1 MDNEK
6 IIRKPIRFHEKSL
19 KLFAKASLLAREIGF
34 TFVAKEMIYV
44 CLMTHSMPMFDYF
57 IGHGATEE
65 EIYSAAEN
73 LFLNRD
79 REKYDVFRM
88 PTEVAQRESNSNQG
102 EDNSLISLEERQE
115 IIRIAKDIRKNV
127 SYNIFDNDK
136 QDDSQW
142 LGMDVEIMDL
152 NDRAVDIADRQYG
165 TIIIEPT
172 HMTAAF
178 AELDPEAFEIL
189 VEKVLYKRNKVV
201 SGKQWLNDISEYVS
215 IIDPSEDQLINGRD
229 IDITT
234 LMVFMMKQERNSVLL
249 VGEYGVGKRLIIEK
263 FAWMVANGKSSP
275 SLNNSIVLQV
285 NANAIIEDES
295 AEKVFTNI
303 TNFAE
308 MNPKTI
314 LFIDGIQ
321 KFKDSIFL
329 KKLMSK
335 KIRVIGAVTPEV
347 YDFYFLEDFSYDKF
361 PVGEPHS
368 DNVLSMVKNQ
378 VLWLERKHGVRVSDK
393 LAEVALK
400 VSYIFDN
407 KMKNP
412 GRFLNYLDRAMAIT
426 EFFGRKDVTR
436 KDILSSFEF
445 YFGRYEAYSEEYKL
459 SVAFHELG
467 HFFVIRSFEE
477 LAETNLLVSIF
488 PKEDADGENH
498 LREIPS
504 SISFKDRNFYKQWI
518 SVFLAGRMAEE
529 MFTNH
534 VTSGASDDLSRATG
548 IARDMVCEY
557 ALSNISNV
565 NTFGMGENGV
575 PYSQKTL
582 EKIDVEVENI
592 LEEARK
598 YCKEVLESN
607 AEKIKLV
614 ANVLVKN
621 GLLLT
626 SEIEELLEEQSE

>member
-6 IIRKPIRFHEKSL
+6 QIRKPIRFHEKSL
-19 KLFAKASLLAREIGF
+19 KLFEKASLLAREIGF
-34 TFVAKEMIYV
+34 TFVAKEMLYV
-44 CLMTHSMPMFDYF
+44 CLMTHGMPMFDYF

-65 EIYSAAEN
+65 DIYSAAEN

-79 REKYDVFRM
+79 REKYNVFRM

-201 SGKQWLNDISEYVS
+201 HGKQWLNDISEYVS

-249 VGEYGVGKRLIIEK
+249 VGEYGVGKRMIIEK

-295 AEKVFTNI
+295 AEKVFTNVI
-303 TNFAE
+303 NFAE

-335 KIRVIGAVTPEV
+335 KIRVIGAVTPEI
-347 YDFYFLEDFSYDKF
+347 YDFYFLEEFSYDKI

-400 VSYIFDN
+400 VSYIFDS

-436 KDILSSFEF
+436 NDILNSFEF
-445 YFGRYEAYSEEYKL
+445 YFRRYEAYSEEYRF

-477 LAETNLLVSIF
+477 LAATNLLVSVF
-488 PKEDADGENH
+488 PKEDAEGENH

-534 VTSGASDDLSRATG
+534 VTSGASNDLSRATE

-607 AEKIKLV
+607 AERIKLV

-626 SEIEELLEEQSE
+626 SEIEELIREPKE

>member
-172 HMTAAF
+172 HMTVAF

-201 SGKQWLNDISEYVS
+201 RGKQWLNDISEYVS

-477 LAETNLLVSIF
+477 LAATNLLVSIF

>member
-335 KIRVIGAVTPEV
+335 KIRVIGAVTPEL

-378 VLWLERKHGVRVSDK
+378 VLWLERNHGVRVSDK

-477 LAETNLLVSIF
+477 LAATNLLVSIF